1 MVLSK
6 KVKTALDETRLLILG
21 AQVLFGFHFNGV
33 FQDAFE
39 DLQLPLRLVACG
51 GLVLIML
58 SIGLLI
64 APSMQHRIVERGE
77 DTRRIH
83 TATTVL
89 AGWALLPLATALG
102 LDTFLAMDRSFGPG
116 VAVWAGASCFILAI
130 ALWYGL
136 EILIRENSTMQKED
150 EERAP
155 LSAKVEQM
163 LTEARVIIPGAQALL
178 GFQLTVT
185 LTRAFEGL
193 SYESKLAHAMA
204 LCCIALSVILLMAP
218 AALHRISFNGED
230 SPKFLRIGSVFVISA
245 PLPLALGIAFDIYV
259 ATVSALE
266 SNLLAEIIAGT
277 TIIAL
282 TLLWYAYP
290 IWRRLHPAA

>member
-1 MVLSK
+1 
-6 KVKTALDETRLLILG
+6 
-21 AQVLFGFHFNGV
+21 
-33 FQDAFE
+33 
-39 DLQLPLRLVACG
+39 
-51 GLVLIML
+51 
-58 SIGLLI
+58 
-64 APSMQHRIVERGE
+64 
-77 DTRRIH
+77 
-83 TATTVL
+83 
-89 AGWALLPLATALG
+89 
-102 LDTFLAMDRSFGPG
+102 
-116 VAVWAGASCFILAI
+116 
-130 ALWYGL
+130 
-136 EILIRENSTMQKED
+136 MQKED

-163 LTEARVIIPGAQALL
+163 LTEARVIIPGAQALI

-185 LTRAFEGL
+185 LTRAFERL
-193 SYESKLAHAMA
+193 PFESKLAHAMA
-204 LCCIALSVILLMAP
+204 LGCIALSIIILMAP

-266 SNLLAEIIAGT
+266 SNLLAEIIAAV

>member
-6 KVKTALDETRLLILG
+6 KIKTALDETRLLILS
-21 AQVLFGFHFNGV
+21 AQVLFGFHFNAA
-33 FQDAFE
+33 FQDAFD
-39 DLQLPLRLVACG
+39 DLQLPLRLIACA
-51 GLVLIML
+51 GLVLIMIA
-58 SIGLLI
+58 IGLLI

-77 DTRRIH
+77 DTHRIH
-83 TATTVL
+83 RATTVL

-102 LDTFLAMDRSFGPG
+102 LDTFLAMDRSFGPD
-116 VAVWAGASCFILAI
+116 VAVLAGALCFILAI
-130 ALWYGL
+130 ALWYVL
-136 EILIRENSTMQKED
+136 EILIKESGAMQKED

-185 LTRAFEGL
+185 LTRAFERL
-193 SYESKLAHAMA
+193 PFESKLAHAMA
-204 LCCIALSVILLMAP
+204 LGCIALSIILLMAP

-266 SNLLAEIIAGT
+266 SNLLAEIIAVV